1 MQKIKGLIY
10 KVADDVIE
18 RGLISQEDLAKLS
31 KSLIRND
38 YANFDMKESVGGGFP
53 TSLCEELIK
62 YIPKDKGIK
71 ILLFND
77 ITLELYNILIKN
89 GYKNIFLAFGAW
101 NNNISKK
108 DTNIIDKNK
117 HTFEIIKDYIKYSFE
132 NKVKIYRIEEIFNMG
147 IKFNLVISNPPYA
160 IGNEIVK
167 NIINNIEYEKFIN
180 LMPLSCYRRE
190 SRNYIVDCHR
200 VDNGMFE
207 GAVTRPSIST
217 LLKEKQNLS
226 DTEFKLRYV
235 VEQKLIKFYKA
246 NAQRKPTFKFIPGIK
261 LSEISKYKSN
271 NSVILGIRTPGV
283 ISSADGVHNV
293 YDKAISLDIFLS
305 DITKYKKNA
314 EYVWNILSPELT
326 LDQVFEQFIR
336 GYTNKNATVFKNAIE
351 KQNYVNWWY
360 SAEARGNYRNS
371 GLAGILLRGLNI
383 DTGDFSLAIPNVD
396 WSRPWTDEE
405 ILKDFDYSDDEIK
418 EILHYND
425 DLIPTSWRD
434 NN

>member
-1 MQKIKGLIY
+1 
-10 KVADDVIE
+10 
-18 RGLISQEDLAKLS
+18 
-31 KSLIRND
+31 
-38 YANFDMKESVGGGFP
+38 
-53 TSLCEELIK
+53 
-62 YIPKDKGIK
+62 
-71 ILLFND
+71 
-77 ITLELYNILIKN
+77 
-89 GYKNIFLAFGAW
+89 
-101 NNNISKK
+101 
-108 DTNIIDKNK
+108 
-117 HTFEIIKDYIKYSFE
+117 
-132 NKVKIYRIEEIFNMG
+132 
-147 IKFNLVISNPPYA
+147 
-160 IGNEIVK
+160 
-167 NIINNIEYEKFIN
+167 
-180 LMPLSCYRRE
+180 MPLSCYSRE

-226 DTEFKLRYV
+226 DTEFKLQYV

-261 LSEISKYKSN
+261 LSEISKYNSN

-293 YDKAISLDIFLS
+293 YDKAINLDIFLS

-326 LDQVFEQFIR
+326 LDQVFEQFVR
-336 GYTNKNATVFKNAIE
+336 GYTNKNATIFKNATE

-405 ILKDFDYSDDEIK
+405 ILKDFDYSDEEIE
-418 EILHYND
+418 EILHFND